1 MATKNEI
8 KIGDLVR
15 LKKPYF
21 TNDIGLVIDI
31 FKDNQLPIYRIK
43 TLTSLVV
50 ISTIEDIEVLN
61 KA

>member
-8 KIGDLVR
+8 KIGNLVR

-31 FKDNQLPIYRIK
+31 FKDSQHHTYRIK

-50 ISTIEDIEVLN
+50 ISTVEDIEVLN